1 MLHHLNLRRNVYP
14 RYMDI
19 NMGDD
24 SMTLKYFL
32 LGLNREILINMA
44 LLCGSDY
51 TDGIPGVGPV
61 TAMEILSEFPAADF
75 SALQAFK

>member
-1 MLHHLNLRRNVYP
+1 
-14 RYMDI
+14 MDI

>member
-1 MLHHLNLRRNVYP
+1 MLKLDLAFTTF
-14 RYMDI
+14 DI
-19 NMGDD
+19 YIDMVDD
-24 SMTLKYFL
+24 PMTLTYFL
-32 LGLNREILINMA
+32 LGLNREVLINMA